1 MLQAA
6 HNLEYFPR
14 TPLLCSAATRKCP
27 PRIATRNATR
37 RRAGPAA
44 YPAMLGCLQP
54 VLPLNT
60 PNRGD
65 CKRPPA
71 TTPLPDGPRNG
82 RIAWMPP
89 EAYGGGS
96 GKATCRS
103 DLTHLHSALA
113 SVGVGGGS
121 FYYSGKL
128 LFMPAT
134 QAGAADLFLHGLFR
148 LPLPCFLLGH
158 LHTHI
163 RLECRC
169 ARRPRGILP
178 KPPERSAFSS
188 GGVTSS
194 FFRSSAI
201 SALSFVTPRLPI
213 FGEIRTKGRG
223 GRRDTRAARTNYL
236 PARKKK
242 RQAFGTQATEGL
254 GGYVYNSRNGSPR
267 SHAKTPSM
275 ATDHP
280 ANSRL
285 SHMAP

>member
-1 MLQAA
+1 MQPDAGRGLQRTPPCSAVSNPSFHSTHRTGA
-6 HNLEYFPR
+6 TANGPPPPPPSPTARGMAESPGCHPKRMGGGAGRQRVGRILPICTPRWRAWGLAEGAFITLASCCLCLRRKPGRPTFFFTVFFVSLCRASCLATFTHTYVWSADARGVRAGYFP
-14 TPLLCSAATRKCP
+14 SP
-27 PRIATRNATR
+27 PS
-37 RRAGPAA
+37 
-44 YPAMLGCLQP
+44 
-54 VLPLNT
+54 
-60 PNRGD
+60 D
-65 CKRPPA
+65 RP
-71 TTPLPDGPRNG
+71 
-82 RIAWMPP
+82 
-89 EAYGGGS
+89 
-96 GKATCRS
+96 
-103 DLTHLHSALA
+103 
-113 SVGVGGGS
+113 
-121 FYYSGKL
+121 
-128 LFMPAT
+128 
-134 QAGAADLFLHGLFR
+134 
-148 LPLPCFLLGH
+148 
-158 LHTHI
+158 
-163 RLECRC
+163 
-169 ARRPRGILP
+169 
-178 KPPERSAFSS
+178 FSS